1 MVGSLQDIKLVDGLA
16 TYGARGRR
24 WYATVGL
31 SMYSSMINQ
40 VLDTQLYQTMMNEP
54 PNMEVQRNI
63 RRNRQGN
70 SVNALAVAT
79 FGRMKPYQ

>member
-1 MVGSLQDIKLVDGLA
+1 
-16 TYGARGRR
+16 
-24 WYATVGL
+24 
-31 SMYSSMINQ
+31 MYSSMINQ